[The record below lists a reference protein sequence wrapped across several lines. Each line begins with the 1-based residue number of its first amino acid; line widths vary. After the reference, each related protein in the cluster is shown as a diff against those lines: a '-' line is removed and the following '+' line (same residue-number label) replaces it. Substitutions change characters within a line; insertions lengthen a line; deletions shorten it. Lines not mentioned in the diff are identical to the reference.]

1 MDVHIKDHNVLL
13 NRMLD
18 HDLISSQHLDISEL
32 ESHFVKF
39 PKMAGVIGVL
49 LDQIDELIK
58 QRNAAE
64 ELEAILQST
73 TEGIEA
79 VDIEGKVKYVN
90 SAFLRIT
97 QIPAN
102 ERINQNI
109 FEKNPEGLLAKVL
122 NQGKPYHNV
131 TTRAFGSGADCIASA
146 TPVYRNGEM
155 IGAVIAVSDISN
167 TIKIAKELEKSRS
180 ALATLYDKLG
190 NPHHTFERMV
200 GGSEA
205 FVNTIEL
212 AKVFSQSTS
221 TVLIL
226 GESGTGKEL
235 FAQAIYNDSHF
246 NKGPFISVNCAAI
259 PQHLLESELFGY
271 EKGAFTGAVQRRIGM
286 FELAHNGTIFLDE
299 IGDLDYALQGK
310 LLRALQEN
318 EFRRVGGNEMI
329 RTNARVIAATNRPL
343 KQMIKE
349 GTFRE
354 DLYYR
359 LNVLQLNIP
368 PLRERKEDIPALVK
382 FFIQKYNLKLGK
394 DIQDFEPS
402 VMGILTAYPWPGNI
416 RELENVIERAIN
428 MSNGRRFGIELF
440 SHMVSSGQ
448 ASNHVEQDLVPIAEM
463 EKRMVTRA
471 LDIYG
476 RSLQGKKMA
485 AKALGISLAS
495 LYSRIKEIKYKI

>member
-1 MDVHIKDHNVLL
+1 MEVHIKECYDLL
-13 NRMLD
+13 TRILK
-18 HDLISSQHLDISEL
+18 HDLIQTMDVTGL
-32 ESHFVKF
+32 ESHLAEF
-39 PKMAGVIGVL
+39 PGIADILKVL
-49 LDQIDELIK
+49 MDEIDELTK

-109 FEKNPEGLLAKVL
+109 FEKNPDGLLVKVL
-122 NQGKPYHNV
+122 KHGKPYHNV
-131 TTRAFGSGADCIASA
+131 TTRALGTGAHCIASA

-167 TIKIAKELEKSRS
+167 TMKIAKELEKSRS

-190 NPHHTFERMV
+190 NPYHTFERMV
-200 GGSEA
+200 GQSEEFTKA
-205 FVNTIEL
+205 MEL
-212 AKVFSQSTS
+212 AKVFAQSTS

-235 FAQAIYNDSHF
+235 FAQAIYNYSDF
-246 NKGPFISVNCAAI
+246 IKGPFISVNCAAI

-368 PLRERKEDIPALVK
+368 PLRERKEDIPELVK

-394 DIQDFEPS
+394 NIQDFEPAAIE
-402 VMGILTAYPWPGNI
+402 ILTSYSWPGNI
-416 RELENVIERAIN
+416 RELENVIERAVN
-428 MSNGRRFGIELF
+428 MSNGRRPGVELF
-440 SHMVSSGQ
+440 SHLISSEK
-448 ASNHVEQDLVPIAEM
+448 ASNHVSQEIISIADM
-463 EKRMVTRA
+463 EKKMVARA
-471 LDIYG
+471 LEIYG
-476 RSLQGKKMA
+476 TSLQGKKQA

-495 LYSRIKEIKYKI
+495 LYSKIREMNQQQS